1 MPGAPLPWAQ
11 MVSLTLMLLTR
22 DGASSPVME
31 AAALAGLPLL
41 GVAAWL
47 TVYSLALYM
56 RGLWKFMF

>member
-1 MPGAPLPWAQ
+1 